1 MLVFKLCLSS
11 HLFFFVFFFSS
22 MSNHHPHQVAAE
34 GFQAQADFYATSR
47 PSYPKEAIDFISTLP
62 KSNEAYHVLD
72 LGAGTGIM
80 TKLLAEI
87 KNFTV
92 TAVEPVDNMRSKLE
106 SLVPQVTSL
115 KGTSWSIPVASSSQD
130 MVVLAQCF
138 HWFDDLKSLTEI
150 HRVLKPQGVLVLIW
164 NMESQERSSWVASI
178 RRLYEVYDG
187 KAPQYRKG
195 TWKKI
200 FETDEAKQLYDLPLQ
215 SKQFKNDFAVKRD
228 QIWSRILS
236 KSYIAVLDK
245 EEADRLREQVED
257 TLDHPDFS
265 LPERHSQ
272 EDILYKHDTDLYWCY
287 KRE

>member
-1 MLVFKLCLSS
+1 M
-11 HLFFFVFFFSS
+11 
-22 MSNHHPHQVAAE
+22 
-34 GFQAQADFYATSR
+34 
-47 PSYPKEAIDFISTLP
+47 
-62 KSNEAYHVLD
+62 D

-178 RRLYEVYDG
+178 RRYRYET
-187 KAPQYRKG
+187 RE
-195 TWKKI
+195 
-200 FETDEAKQLYDLPLQ
+200 F
-215 SKQFKNDFAVKRD
+215 
-228 QIWSRILS
+228 IL
-236 KSYIAVLDK
+236 
-245 EEADRLREQVED
+245 
-257 TLDHPDFS
+257 
-265 LPERHSQ
+265 
-272 EDILYKHDTDLYWCY
+272 C
-287 KRE
+287 